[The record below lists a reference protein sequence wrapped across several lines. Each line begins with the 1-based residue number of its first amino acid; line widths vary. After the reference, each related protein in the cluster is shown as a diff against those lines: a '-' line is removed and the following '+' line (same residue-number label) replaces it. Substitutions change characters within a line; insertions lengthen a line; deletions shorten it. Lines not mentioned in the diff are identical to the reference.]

1 MDSVGRLPKKSSFIE
16 YLDGL
21 PSFDN
26 RSSRWSGAGSR
37 NLVEEPMKT
46 ALLLACALGAMFSSV
61 SVEEPGFS
69 VTVTA
74 SGLN

>member
-1 MDSVGRLPKKSSFIE
+1 MDPVGGVATNCPFIA

-21 PSFDN
+21 PSFHN

-37 NLVEEPMKT
+37 NLVEETMKT
-46 ALLLACALGAMFSSV
+46 AMLLAFALGAMFSSA

>member
-1 MDSVGRLPKKSSFIE
+1 MWRK
-16 YLDGL
+16 
-21 PSFDN
+21 
-26 RSSRWSGAGSR
+26 
-37 NLVEEPMKT
+37 PMKT

>member
-1 MDSVGRLPKKSSFIE
+1 MVGGGVGNLW
-16 YLDGL
+16 
-21 PSFDN
+21 
-26 RSSRWSGAGSR
+26 RSA
-37 NLVEEPMKT
+37 MKT

>member
-1 MDSVGRLPKKSSFIE
+1 MDPGRIPEIIAYS
-16 YLDGL
+16 DGRGSL
-21 PSFDN
+21 HY
-26 RSSRWSGAGSR
+26 RSLRWSGAGFENWR
-37 NLVEEPMKT
+37 MRMKT
-46 ALLLACALGAMFSSV
+46 ALLLACALGAVLSGA